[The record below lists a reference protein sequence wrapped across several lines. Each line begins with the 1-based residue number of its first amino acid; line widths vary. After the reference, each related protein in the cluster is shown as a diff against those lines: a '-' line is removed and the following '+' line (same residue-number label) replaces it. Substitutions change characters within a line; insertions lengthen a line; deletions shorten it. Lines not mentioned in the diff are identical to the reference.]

1 MTKEPLASVP
11 FGKGHFVNTLDGRRD
26 WREGDIPPV
35 EERIEIPE
43 KETADGVAVTD
54 VADETKTPPH
64 RAWLLFLL
72 LFFVYNLNPD
82 YICMND
88 LTTNVWQPLHILD
101 GGGLT
106 FTADSHPFMF
116 NWRSGNVEG
125 GPLTEVNFWTPDLRR
140 QYAEGTLKLVGCKY
154 YLVEGAEPGHYV
166 NIYGMGAT
174 LTALPV
180 FAVMEYFIPKLAA
193 HPQLVWF
200 TGREIAAAL
209 VALSAVFLY
218 LAALALTGRR
228 NALVVALAYGLGTCV
243 WSTCSQG
250 LWQQTPT
257 VFYLALGTCLF
268 LRIERIRWLAAPCAM
283 VWAAAV
289 WCRPTSAIVVLCA
302 GVWLLLRDR
311 KAFAAYALA
320 GLPFAVA
327 LALFNHHSLG
337 SFFAFGQ
344 SESSRNIAVAMTGS
358 PSLWQAPLSEG
369 LAGLLMSP
377 ARGLF
382 VYSPFFLFAIPGMVR
397 IWTSPKCAALRPLAV
412 AALLILC
419 LESKFFCWWG
429 GWAFGYRL
437 VLDITVFLS
446 LMLIPVMDL
455 LWKNTLLRGLFAAAL
470 LWSAAVQ
477 IIGVTLYD
485 QDGWNNRKATVVAR
499 NDQPNP
505 IILLDKNEA
514 EAMRKDPAFVK
525 SVELGLNVDNPAF
538 HSRLWSLTDSPL
550 VYYVTHV
557 GAARKERAAQSQ
569 RLAADTLSELL
580 GRITGRPQ
588 ENPATPKAPAEAV
601 PISGR

>member
-1 MTKEPLASVP
+1 MNA
-11 FGKGHFVNTLDGRRD
+11 LDDRSER
-26 WREGDIPPV
+26 REGVIPPV
-35 EERIEIPE
+35 EESIESPE
-43 KETADGVAVTD
+43 KETPDSVAVTP
-54 VADETKTPPH
+54 APDETKTPPH
-64 RAWLLFLL
+64 RAWLLFLF
-72 LFFVYNLNPD
+72 LFAVYSLNPD

-88 LTTNVWQPLHILD
+88 LTTNVWQPLHMLG

-106 FTADSHPFMF
+106 FTVDSHPFMF
-116 NWRSGNVEG
+116 NWRSGNDPG
-125 GPLTEVNFWTPDLRR
+125 APLTEVNFWTPELRR
-140 QYAEGTLKLVGCKY
+140 QFAEGTLKMVGCKY

-166 NIYGMGAT
+166 NIYGIGAT

-180 FAVMEYFIPKLAA
+180 FAVMDCFIPRLAA

-209 VALSAVFLY
+209 VALSALFLY

-228 NALVVALAYGLGTCV
+228 NALIVALAYGLGTCV

-268 LRIERIRWLAAPCAM
+268 VRIERIRWLAAPCAV

-289 WCRPTSAIVVLCA
+289 WCRPTCAIVVLCA

-311 KAFAAYALA
+311 RAFVAYALA
-320 GLPFAVA
+320 GLPFAVG
-327 LALFNHHSLG
+327 LALFNYYSLG
-337 SFFAFGQ
+337 SPFAFGQ

-377 ARGLF
+377 SRGLF
-382 VYSPFFLFAIPGMVR
+382 VFSPFLLLAIPGMVR
-397 IWTSPKCAALRPLAV
+397 IWTSPKCAPLRPLAV

-455 LWKNTLLRGLFAAAL
+455 LWKNTLLRGFFAAAL
-470 LWSAAVQ
+470 LWSLAVQ
-477 IIGVTLYD
+477 VIGVTLYD

-499 NDQPNP
+499 NDLPNP

-525 SVELGLNVDNPAF
+525 SVEVGLNVDNPAF
-538 HSRLWSLTDSPL
+538 HSRLWSVTDSPL

-557 GAARKERAAQSQ
+557 DAARKGRAAQSQ
-569 RLAADTLSELL
+569 RLAADTLSELF
-580 GRITGRPQ
+580 GHITGRPK
-588 ENPATPKAPAEAV
+588 ESPAASPAPAAAAST
-601 PISGR
+601 SGQ